1 MVSKVRISGNGTK
14 LQVVSGI
21 VNSEYNVVHCKI
33 CYNTK

>member
-21 VNSEYNVVHCKI
+21 VNSEYNVLHGKM

>member
-21 VNSEYNVVHCKI
+21 VNSEYSVADCKM

>member
-21 VNSEYNVVHCKI
+21 VNSEYNVVDCKM